1 MAEFDKRLIPNYI
14 AALAIIATFLSVIG
28 YVVVT
33 PDVLAD
39 LVIVDGDEGQTA
51 FRAGG
56 VGSLI
61 TAFIYV
67 VKEVTS
73 FLFRKIPSTPTP

>member
-14 AALAIIATFLSVIG
+14 AALSIIFSFIGVII
-28 YVVVT
+28 YVVVV

-39 LVIVDGDEGQTA
+39 IVIVEGDESQTA
-51 FRAGG
+51 LRAGG
-56 VGSLI
+56 VSSLI

-73 FLFRKIPSTPTP
+73 FLFRKIPSPVK